1 MSAPRY
7 YKENQWV
14 YLTGKEI
21 YTFLSRVKGRLQ
33 GITVYA
39 LVGKSGTGK
48 SFRAKLLAEKLGI
61 PYIIDDGL
69 LIHGDTILAG
79 RSAKLEKLY
88 ISAIK
93 TALFANREHLEEVT
107 TVIRGQKIKKILIL
121 GTSRKMVKNMAT
133 RLGLPPIS
141 QLIRI
146 EEIASQTDIENAIK
160 SRFEEGKHVIP
171 VPAIEVK
178 RDYAQILSD
187 TIRIFFS
194 WDKRKD
200 GVKKS
205 KFFEKSIVQPDF
217 QDKDA
222 THGKVT
228 ITEAALTQMI
238 FHCIDEHDD
247 EVEAKKVKI
256 KVHPSGYSITLD
268 IVVPYGKPL
277 ASGLEELRKYICDAI
292 QRYTGIV
299 IEKLEISIDEIAE
312 KKKPKIKRA
321 SKSTDYRKEKDNT
334 DFSPTRAA
342 ISSPRAAIVRV
353 IKNHR

>member
-1 MSAPRY
+1 MNALKNAS
-7 YKENQWV
+7 ENQWV
-14 YLTGKEI
+14 YLTGREI
-21 YTFLSRVKGRLQ
+21 YGFFSRVKGRLQ

-48 SFRAKLLAEKLGI
+48 SFRARLLAEKIGI

-79 RSAKLEKLY
+79 RSAKQEKLY
-88 ISAIK
+88 VSAIK
-93 TALFANREHLEEVT
+93 TALFIDPQHRES
-107 TVIRGQKIKKILIL
+107 VIKILREKKVKKILIL
-121 GTSRKMVKNMAT
+121 GTSSKMVQKLST

-146 EEIASQTDIENAIK
+146 EEIASKKDIEDAIK

-187 TIRIFFS
+187 SVRIFFS

-205 KFFEKSIVQPDF
+205 HFFEKSIVQPDF
-217 QDKDA
+217 HQNGGTD
-222 THGKVT
+222 GKVT

-238 FHCIDEHDD
+238 LHCIDEYDD
-247 EVEAKKVKI
+247 DVQVKKLKI
-256 KVHPSGYSITLD
+256 KVHKSGYTIALYI
-268 IVVPYGKPL
+268 IVTYGKTL
-277 ASGLEELRKYICDAI
+277 NSGLEELRKYICDTI
-292 QRYTGIV
+292 QRYTGII
-299 IEKLEISIDEIAE
+299 IETLEISIDEITP
-312 KKKPKIKRA
+312 KKD
-321 SKSTDYRKEKDNT
+321 SKKQKTLPSKTT
-334 DFSPTRAA
+334 GSPAG
-342 ISSPRAAIVRV
+342 SSPSEPDSDSTT
-353 IKNHR
+353 